1 MGWLN
6 SRKPQGFHHTYIY
19 IDERNEAVRRLR
31 QSRVEAAADE
41 ASLTAAATDA
51 EPSVVTAAPSGDAVA
66 SSVDASAPSA
76 ASAALLG
83 DAVASSVDAS
93 APSAASAA
101 PSGDDAAP
109 KSASATPMPETL
121 PAGPLFVS
129 ALAER
134 RRQSRDAAMRLV
146 GAIVVPLLMLFL
158 VLTIFIFLL

>member
-6 SRKPQGFHHTYIY
+6 NRKPQGFHHTYIY

-51 EPSVVTAAPSGDAVA
+51 EPSVVTAAPS
-66 SSVDASAPSA
+66 VDASAP
-76 ASAALLG
+76 
-83 DAVASSVDAS
+83 
-93 APSAASAA
+93 
-101 PSGDDAAP
+101 
-109 KSASATPMPETL
+109 KSASVTPAPETS

>member
-1 MGWLN
+1 MDWLN

-41 ASLTAAATDA
+41 ASLAAAVDG
-51 EPSVVTAAPSGDAVA
+51 AAPSADAA
-66 SSVDASAPSA
+66 KPSADSAKPSA
-76 ASAALLG
+76 ASA
-83 DAVASSVDAS
+83 
-93 APSAASAA
+93 
-101 PSGDDAAP
+101 
-109 KSASATPMPETL
+109 TPVPETS
-121 PAGPLFVS
+121 PAGALFVS

>member
-41 ASLTAAATDA
+41 ASLTAAGTDA
-51 EPSVVTAAPSGDAVA
+51 EPSAVTAAPSRDDAA
-66 SSVDASAPSA
+66 LSADASAPSA
-76 ASAALLG
+76 ASAT
-83 DAVASSVDAS
+83 
-93 APSAASAA
+93 PSA
-101 PSGDDAAP
+101 DNAAP
-109 KSASATPMPETL
+109 KSASAAPSAASATPAPETS

>member
-51 EPSVVTAAPSGDAVA
+51 EPSVVTAASSGDDTAP
-66 SSVDASAPSA
+66 SVDSSATK
-76 ASAALLG
+76 
-83 DAVASSVDAS
+83 SV
-93 APSAASAA
+93 SAA
-101 PSGDDAAP
+101 PSADNLAP
-109 KSASATPMPETL
+109 KSASATPAPEIS

-129 ALAER
+129 AFAER

>member
-41 ASLTAAATDA
+41 ASLTAA
-51 EPSVVTAAPSGDAVA
+51 GDGAA
-66 SSVDASAPSA
+66 SSADAAKPSADSAKPSA
-76 ASAALLG
+76 AS
-83 DAVASSVDAS
+83 V
-93 APSAASAA
+93 
-101 PSGDDAAP
+101 
-109 KSASATPMPETL
+109 TPAPETS

>member
-6 SRKPQGFHHTYIY
+6 NRKPQGFHHTYIY

-51 EPSVVTAAPSGDAVA
+51 GPSVVTAV
-66 SSVDASAPSA
+66 
-76 ASAALLG
+76 
-83 DAVASSVDAS
+83 
-93 APSAASAA
+93 
-101 PSGDDAAP
+101 PSGDDAAPSVDASAP
-109 KSASATPMPETL
+109 KSASATPAPETS

>member
-6 SRKPQGFHHTYIY
+6 SRKPQGFHHVYIY

-41 ASLTAAATDA
+41 ASLTAA
-51 EPSVVTAAPSGDAVA
+51 GDGAA
-66 SSVDASAPSA
+66 SSADAAK
-76 ASAALLG
+76 
-83 DAVASSVDAS
+83 
-93 APSAASAA
+93 PSAASAA
-101 PSGDDAAP
+101 PSA
-109 KSASATPMPETL
+109 ASATPEPETS

>member
-51 EPSVVTAAPSGDAVA
+51 EPSVVTAV
-66 SSVDASAPSA
+66 
-76 ASAALLG
+76 
-83 DAVASSVDAS
+83 
-93 APSAASAA
+93 

-109 KSASATPMPETL
+109 SVDASAPKSAYATPAPETS
-121 PAGPLFVS
+121 PAGQLFVS

-158 VLTIFIFLL
+158 VLTILSSSFSKSSL

>member
-41 ASLTAAATDA
+41 ASLTAA
-51 EPSVVTAAPSGDAVA
+51 GDGAA
-66 SSVDASAPSA
+66 SSADAAKPSA
-76 ASAALLG
+76 DSAK
-83 DAVASSVDAS
+83 SSAD
-93 APSAASAA
+93 
-101 PSGDDAAP
+101 
-109 KSASATPMPETL
+109 SATPAPETL
-121 PAGPLFVS
+121 SAGPLFVS

>member
-1 MGWLN
+1 MDWLN

-41 ASLTAAATDA
+41 ASLTAA
-51 EPSVVTAAPSGDAVA
+51 GDGAA
-66 SSVDASAPSA
+66 SSADAAKPSA
-76 ASAALLG
+76 DSAK
-83 DAVASSVDAS
+83 
-93 APSAASAA
+93 PSATSV
-101 PSGDDAAP
+101 
-109 KSASATPMPETL
+109 TPAPETS

>member
-1 MGWLN
+1 M
-6 SRKPQGFHHTYIY
+6 
-19 IDERNEAVRRLR
+19 RRLR

-51 EPSVVTAAPSGDAVA
+51 EPSVVTAV
-66 SSVDASAPSA
+66 
-76 ASAALLG
+76 
-83 DAVASSVDAS
+83 
-93 APSAASAA
+93 
-101 PSGDDAAP
+101 PSGDDAAPSVDASAP
-109 KSASATPMPETL
+109 KSASATPAPETS

>member
-19 IDERNEAVRRLR
+19 IDERNEAVRLLR

-41 ASLTAAATDA
+41 ASLAAA
-51 EPSVVTAAPSGDAVA
+51 GDGAA
-66 SSVDASAPSA
+66 SSADAAKPSA
-76 ASAALLG
+76 DSAK
-83 DAVASSVDAS
+83 
-93 APSAASAA
+93 PSAASAA
-101 PSGDDAAP
+101 PA
-109 KSASATPMPETL
+109 PETS

>member
-41 ASLTAAATDA
+41 ASLTAA
-51 EPSVVTAAPSGDAVA
+51 GDGAA
-66 SSVDASAPSA
+66 SSADAAKPSADSAKPSA
-76 ASAALLG
+76 ASLN
-83 DAVASSVDAS
+83 
-93 APSAASAA
+93 P
-101 PSGDDAAP
+101 
-109 KSASATPMPETL
+109 TPETS

-129 ALAER
+129 SLAER

>member
-66 SSVDASAPSA
+66 PSVDVSAPSA
-76 ASAALLG
+76 DNL
-83 DAVASSVDAS
+83 
-93 APSAASAA
+93 
-101 PSGDDAAP
+101 AP
-109 KSASATPMPETL
+109 KSASARPAPETSS
-121 PAGPLFVS
+121 AGPLFVS

>member
-41 ASLTAAATDA
+41 ASHTAL
-51 EPSVVTAAPSGDAVA
+51 GDGAA
-66 SSVDASAPSA
+66 SSADAAKPSADSAKPSA
-76 ASAALLG
+76 AS
-83 DAVASSVDAS
+83 V
-93 APSAASAA
+93 
-101 PSGDDAAP
+101 
-109 KSASATPMPETL
+109 TPTPETS

>member
-51 EPSVVTAAPSGDAVA
+51 EPSAVT
-66 SSVDASAPSA
+66 
-76 ASAALLG
+76 
-83 DAVASSVDAS
+83 
-93 APSAASAA
+93 AA

-109 KSASATPMPETL
+109 SVDVSAPSAASAKPSVASATPEPETS

-134 RRQSRDAAMRLV
+134 RRQSRDAAMRSV

>member
-41 ASLTAAATDA
+41 ASLTAAGDGAVSSADA
-51 EPSVVTAAPSGDAVA
+51 AK
-66 SSVDASAPSA
+66 PSA
-76 ASAALLG
+76 ASAK
-83 DAVASSVDAS
+83 
-93 APSAASAA
+93 PSAAY
-101 PSGDDAAP
+101 
-109 KSASATPMPETL
+109 ATPAPETS

>member
-41 ASLTAAATDA
+41 ASLTAAAADA
-51 EPSVVTAAPSGDAVA
+51 EPSVVTAV
-66 SSVDASAPSA
+66 PSA
-76 ASAALLG
+76 DNL
-83 DAVASSVDAS
+83 
-93 APSAASAA
+93 
-101 PSGDDAAP
+101 AP
-109 KSASATPMPETL
+109 KSDSATPAPETS

-129 ALAER
+129 VLAER
-134 RRQSRDAAMRLV
+134 RRQSRDSAMRLV

>member
-51 EPSVVTAAPSGDAVA
+51 EPSVVTAAPSGDA
-66 SSVDASAPSA
+66 SAPSA
-76 ASAALLG
+76 ASAAL
-83 DAVASSVDAS
+83 S
-93 APSAASAA
+93 A
-101 PSGDDAAP
+101 DNLAP
-109 KSASATPMPETL
+109 KSASATPTPETS

>member
-41 ASLTAAATDA
+41 ASLPAAATDA
-51 EPSVVTAAPSGDAVA
+51 EPSVVTAAPSGDDAA
-66 SSVDASAPSA
+66 PSVDAS
-76 ASAALLG
+76 
-83 DAVASSVDAS
+83 
-93 APSAASAA
+93 
-101 PSGDDAAP
+101 AP
-109 KSASATPMPETL
+109 KSASATPAPETS

>member
-31 QSRVEAAADE
+31 QSRVESAANE
-41 ASLTAAATDA
+41 ASLTAA
-51 EPSVVTAAPSGDAVA
+51 GDGAA
-66 SSVDASAPSA
+66 SSADAAKPSADCAKPSA
-76 ASAALLG
+76 ASA
-83 DAVASSVDAS
+83 
-93 APSAASAA
+93 
-101 PSGDDAAP
+101 
-109 KSASATPMPETL
+109 TPAPETS

-134 RRQSRDAAMRLV
+134 RRQSRDAVMRLV

-158 VLTIFIFLL
+158 VFTIFIFLL

>member
-51 EPSVVTAAPSGDAVA
+51 EPSVVTAVPSGDAA
-66 SSVDASAPSA
+66 APSVDVSATKSASAAPSADSAKPSA
-76 ASAALLG
+76 ASA
-83 DAVASSVDAS
+83 
-93 APSAASAA
+93 
-101 PSGDDAAP
+101 
-109 KSASATPMPETL
+109 TPAPETL
-121 PAGPLFVS
+121 SAGPLFVS

>member
-31 QSRVEAAADE
+31 QSRVEAAANE
-41 ASLTAAATDA
+41 ASLTAA
-51 EPSVVTAAPSGDAVA
+51 GDGAA
-66 SSVDASAPSA
+66 SSADAAKPSA
-76 ASAALLG
+76 DNL
-83 DAVASSVDAS
+83 
-93 APSAASAA
+93 
-101 PSGDDAAP
+101 AP
-109 KSASATPMPETL
+109 KSASAAPAPETS

>member
-41 ASLTAAATDA
+41 ASLTAADTDA
-51 EPSVVTAAPSGDAVA
+51 EPSVVTAAPSGVAVA
-66 SSVDASAPSA
+66 PSVDASAPSA
-76 ASAALLG
+76 DNL
-83 DAVASSVDAS
+83 
-93 APSAASAA
+93 
-101 PSGDDAAP
+101 AP
-109 KSASATPMPETL
+109 KSASATPAPETS

>member
-19 IDERNEAVRRLR
+19 IDERNEAVCRLR
-31 QSRVEAAADE
+31 QSRVEAVADE
-41 ASLTAAATDA
+41 ASLTAAATAA
-51 EPSVVTAAPSGDAVA
+51 EPSVVTAAPSGDDTAP
-66 SSVDASAPSA
+66 SVDASATKSASASPSA
-76 ASAALLG
+76 DNL
-83 DAVASSVDAS
+83 
-93 APSAASAA
+93 
-101 PSGDDAAP
+101 AP
-109 KSASATPMPETL
+109 KSASVTPAPETSS
-121 PAGPLFVS
+121 AGPLFVS

>member
-19 IDERNEAVRRLR
+19 IDERNKAVRRLR

-41 ASLTAAATDA
+41 ASLTAA
-51 EPSVVTAAPSGDAVA
+51 GDGAA
-66 SSVDASAPSA
+66 SSADAAKPSADSAKPSA
-76 ASAALLG
+76 ASA
-83 DAVASSVDAS
+83 
-93 APSAASAA
+93 
-101 PSGDDAAP
+101 
-109 KSASATPMPETL
+109 TPAPETS

>member
-51 EPSVVTAAPSGDAVA
+51 EPSVVTV
-66 SSVDASAPSA
+66 V
-76 ASAALLG
+76 
-83 DAVASSVDAS
+83 
-93 APSAASAA
+93 
-101 PSGDDAAP
+101 PSGDDLTP
-109 KSASATPMPETL
+109 KSASVTPTPETS

-134 RRQSRDAAMRLV
+134 RRQSRDSAMRLV

>member
-41 ASLTAAATDA
+41 ASLTAAVTDA

-76 ASAALLG
+76 
-83 DAVASSVDAS
+83 DN
-93 APSAASAA
+93 
-101 PSGDDAAP
+101 AAP
-109 KSASATPMPETL
+109 KSASAKPSAASATPVPETS

>member
-51 EPSVVTAAPSGDAVA
+51 EPSVVTAVP
-66 SSVDASAPSA
+66 SVDASAP
-76 ASAALLG
+76 
-83 DAVASSVDAS
+83 
-93 APSAASAA
+93 
-101 PSGDDAAP
+101 
-109 KSASATPMPETL
+109 KSASVTPAPETS

>member
-6 SRKPQGFHHTYIY
+6 SRKLQGFHHTYIY

-41 ASLTAAATDA
+41 ASFTAAGDGAVSSADA
-51 EPSVVTAAPSGDAVA
+51 AKPSAD
-66 SSVDASAPSA
+66 SAKPSA
-76 ASAALLG
+76 ASA
-83 DAVASSVDAS
+83 
-93 APSAASAA
+93 
-101 PSGDDAAP
+101 
-109 KSASATPMPETL
+109 TPAPETS

>member
-41 ASLTAAATDA
+41 ASLAAA
-51 EPSVVTAAPSGDAVA
+51 GDGAA
-66 SSVDASAPSA
+66 SSADAAKPSADSAKPSA
-76 ASAALLG
+76 AYAT
-83 DAVASSVDAS
+83 
-93 APSAASAA
+93 P
-101 PSGDDAAP
+101 AP
-109 KSASATPMPETL
+109 KTS

>member
-41 ASLTAAATDA
+41 ASLTAA
-51 EPSVVTAAPSGDAVA
+51 GDGAA
-66 SSVDASAPSA
+66 SSVDAFVPSA
-76 ASAALLG
+76 
-83 DAVASSVDAS
+83 DN
-93 APSAASAA
+93 
-101 PSGDDAAP
+101 AAP
-109 KSASATPMPETL
+109 KSASATSAPETS

>member
-41 ASLTAAATDA
+41 ASHTA
-51 EPSVVTAAPSGDAVA
+51 PGDGAA
-66 SSVDASAPSA
+66 SSADAAKPSADSAKPSA
-76 ASAALLG
+76 AS
-83 DAVASSVDAS
+83 V
-93 APSAASAA
+93 
-101 PSGDDAAP
+101 
-109 KSASATPMPETL
+109 TPTPETS

>member
-6 SRKPQGFHHTYIY
+6 SRKPQGFHHVYIY

-41 ASLTAAATDA
+41 ASLTAAEDD
-51 EPSVVTAAPSGDAVA
+51 VAP
-66 SSVDASAPSA
+66 SVDAFAQSA
-76 ASAALLG
+76 
-83 DAVASSVDAS
+83 DN
-93 APSAASAA
+93 
-101 PSGDDAAP
+101 AAP
-109 KSASATPMPETL
+109 KSASAKPSAASATPAPETS
-121 PAGPLFVS
+121 PAGPLFFS

-134 RRQSRDAAMRLV
+134 RRQSRDSAMRLV

>member
-51 EPSVVTAAPSGDAVA
+51 EPSVVTAV
-66 SSVDASAPSA
+66 
-76 ASAALLG
+76 
-83 DAVASSVDAS
+83 
-93 APSAASAA
+93 

-109 KSASATPMPETL
+109 SVDASAPKSAYATPAPETS

>member
-31 QSRVEAAADE
+31 QSRGEAAADE
-41 ASLTAAATDA
+41 ASLTA
-51 EPSVVTAAPSGDAVA
+51 VGDGAA
-66 SSVDASAPSA
+66 SSADAAKPSADSAKPSA
-76 ASAALLG
+76 ASA
-83 DAVASSVDAS
+83 
-93 APSAASAA
+93 
-101 PSGDDAAP
+101 
-109 KSASATPMPETL
+109 TPVPETS

>member
-41 ASLTAAATDA
+41 ASLTAEATDA
-51 EPSVVTAAPSGDAVA
+51 EPSVVTAAPSGD
-66 SSVDASAPSA
+66 DAAPSA
-76 ASAALLG
+76 ASAK
-83 DAVASSVDAS
+83 
-93 APSAASAA
+93 PSA
-101 PSGDDAAP
+101 DNAAP
-109 KSASATPMPETL
+109 KSASATPAPETS

>member
-31 QSRVEAAADE
+31 QSSVEAAADE
-41 ASLTAAATDA
+41 ASLTAA
-51 EPSVVTAAPSGDAVA
+51 GDGAA
-66 SSVDASAPSA
+66 SSADAAKPSADSAKPSA
-76 ASAALLG
+76 ASA
-83 DAVASSVDAS
+83 
-93 APSAASAA
+93 
-101 PSGDDAAP
+101 
-109 KSASATPMPETL
+109 TPAPETS
-121 PAGPLFVS
+121 PAGQLFVS

-134 RRQSRDAAMRLV
+134 RRKSRDAAMRLV

>member
-41 ASLTAAATDA
+41 ASLTAA
-51 EPSVVTAAPSGDAVA
+51 GDGAA
-66 SSVDASAPSA
+66 SSADAAKPSA
-76 ASAALLG
+76 ASAK
-83 DAVASSVDAS
+83 
-93 APSAASAA
+93 PSAASA
-101 PSGDDAAP
+101 
-109 KSASATPMPETL
+109 TPAPETS

-158 VLTIFIFLL
+158 VLTILSSSFSKSSL

>member
-41 ASLTAAATDA
+41 ASLTAA
-51 EPSVVTAAPSGDAVA
+51 GDGAA
-66 SSVDASAPSA
+66 SSADVAKPSA
-76 ASAALLG
+76 
-83 DAVASSVDAS
+83 DN
-93 APSAASAA
+93 
-101 PSGDDAAP
+101 AAP
-109 KSASATPMPETL
+109 KSASATPAPETS